1 MSTLQAMLT
10 QNKVAIY
17 IRVSTLYQVDK
28 ASLPF
33 QREDLI
39 NYAKYALGIEAFE
52 VFEDAG
58 YSAKNTDRP
67 DYQKMMSR
75 IRTGEFTHLL
85 VWKIDRISRNLID
98 FATMYDEL
106 KRLGVTFVSKNE
118 QFDTS
123 SAMGEAMLK
132 IILVFAEL
140 ERKMTSERVSAVLL
154 SRANDGIWNGGKIPF
169 GYSYDKTKKEFS
181 FNESEKKIVLHIYDL
196 YEATRSLT
204 MVAKLLNEKGYR
216 PRSGSP
222 WNPMTVRIILTSP
235 FYVGT
240 YRYNYHNES
249 DGYKVNDESEW
260 IMIENHHPAMIEK
273 ERQDYIISIL
283 KSKQRNSTTPK
294 TYSRVNTH
302 IFAGLLKCGQCG
314 SPMVASVGRPVK
326 SGWIPSTYG
335 CSRRRRFKDCQN
347 KYITDATL
355 SPFVFGFIANMI
367 RAESSIRKTTTI
379 ETFEKNLLRGE
390 AFWNVDHI
398 ERPGLEQL
406 YTNFRNKL
414 FEQQPFETVTIM
426 QASTEI
432 QEIDVLLADRSKT
445 ERALNRLQSL
455 YLYNDD
461 AMSEKDYYTERKRL
475 LDRVSSIN
483 ERLDKLKKDDALS
496 MQLNLSDDEF
506 RAKAQYFLLTQK
518 LQDPKVENYDKI
530 LRKIDHKILK
540 EFAVKTIAQIQS
552 LNGKVSSILFRN
564 KVEIRFSYTP
574 ET

>member
-1 MSTLQAMLT
+1 
-10 QNKVAIY
+10 
-17 IRVSTLYQVDK
+17 
-28 ASLPF
+28 
-33 QREDLI
+33 
-39 NYAKYALGIEAFE
+39 
-52 VFEDAG
+52 
-58 YSAKNTDRP
+58 
-67 DYQKMMSR
+67 
-75 IRTGEFTHLL
+75 
-85 VWKIDRISRNLID
+85 
-98 FATMYDEL
+98 
-106 KRLGVTFVSKNE
+106 
-118 QFDTS
+118 
-123 SAMGEAMLK
+123 
-132 IILVFAEL
+132 
-140 ERKMTSERVSAVLL
+140 
-154 SRANDGIWNGGKIPF
+154 
-169 GYSYDKTKKEFS
+169 
-181 FNESEKKIVLHIYDL
+181 
-196 YEATRSLT
+196 
-204 MVAKLLNEKGYR
+204 
-216 PRSGSP
+216 
-222 WNPMTVRIILTSP
+222 
-235 FYVGT
+235 
-240 YRYNYHNES
+240 
-249 DGYKVNDESEW
+249 
-260 IMIENHHPAMIEK
+260 
-273 ERQDYIISIL
+273 
-283 KSKQRNSTTPK
+283 
-294 TYSRVNTH
+294 
-302 IFAGLLKCGQCG
+302 
-314 SPMVASVGRPVK
+314 
-326 SGWIPSTYG
+326 
-335 CSRRRRFKDCQN
+335 
-347 KYITDATL
+347 
-355 SPFVFGFIANMI
+355 MI

-414 FEQQPFETVTIM
+414 FDQQPFETVTIM